1 MNDKSTKC
9 NHNFKIVRGQQRQYV
24 YKKVC
29 FDCGEVSEM
38 DWEKEFDEQFPRS
51 IEISDRPGAFVV
63 LQSEG
68 EHERRKSFIR
78 TAIQKAIAQERE
90 RNKVTGETSDGYHT
104 FNELYEFRKVFNAV
118 LFNEW
123 YAQGKYSVHKSE
135 KHADGEP
142 CFGGGWFIVMATLPT
157 GQISNHYEM
166 KDWDLFKC
174 EERKRADTWDGHEA
188 KDVIDRLLHITTN
201 NHE

>member
-1 MNDKSTKC
+1 MKSQSTSKA
-9 NHNFKIVRGQQRQYV
+9 
-24 YKKVC
+24 
-29 FDCGEVSEM
+29 GEME
-38 DWEKEFDEQFPRS
+38 WEKRFDEDIAPY
-51 IEISDRPGAFVV
+51 ITDYGGISEDPV
-63 LQSEG
+63 LEDMI
-68 EHERRKSFIR
+68 KNFIR
-78 TAIQKAIAQERE
+78 TTINQAIAQERE

-135 KHADGEP
+135 RHADGEP

-166 KDWDLFKC
+166 KDWNLFKC

-188 KDVIDRLLHITTN
+188 KDVIDRLLHIITN
-201 NHE
+201 NHENI